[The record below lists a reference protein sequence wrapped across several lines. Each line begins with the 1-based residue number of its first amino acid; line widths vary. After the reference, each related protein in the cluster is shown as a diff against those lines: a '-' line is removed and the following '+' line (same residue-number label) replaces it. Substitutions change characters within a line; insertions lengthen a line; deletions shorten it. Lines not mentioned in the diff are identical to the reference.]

1 MGKNKRTV
9 SVPFV
14 SINRDTVFPNT
25 RKSWETIVN
34 IVKEMFGLN
43 DQRVIV
49 GNVIYDNRKGAPEI
63 NKRQLLLK
71 AGDEE
76 WEVTHFQVVWGN
88 LEVLFR
94 NRPLFDPFT
103 GITSGKESGP
113 SVNVTIVPTNL
124 RRYSDQLHLFT
135 PDVHRYWKDMT
146 VEGFHHNVKE
156 LFGDKVEI
164 TCDYLGDIIN
174 LDTVADELK
183 LSGRVPFDEA
193 ILISVDDEK
202 STVFYNEVGKVVKIH
217 VHLSH
222 AVIDNNDLKNFFC
235 FKRVKSFDELTSNLN
250 RPFTDHL
257 KGSRHE

>member
-14 SINRDTVFPNT
+14 SINHDTVFPNT

-34 IVKEMFGLN
+34 VVKEMFNLGE
-43 DQRVIV
+43 QRVIV
-49 GNVIYDNRKGAPEI
+49 GNVIYDNMKDGPEI
-63 NKRQLLLK
+63 KKEQLLLK
-71 AGDEE
+71 AGGEE
-76 WEVTHFQVVWGN
+76 WEVTHFQVVWDN

-124 RRYSDQLHLFT
+124 RRHSDQLCLFT
-135 PDVHRYWKDMT
+135 PDVHGYWENIT

-164 TCDYLGDIIN
+164 ACDYLGDIIN
-174 LDTVADELK
+174 LDTVADELI
-183 LSGRVPFDEA
+183 LSERVLFDEV

-217 VHLSH
+217 IHLLQ
-222 AVIDNNDLKNFFC
+222 AIIDNNDLKNFFC
-235 FKRVKSFDELTSNLN
+235 FKRVKSFDEVVSG
-250 RPFTDHL
+250 H
-257 KGSRHE
+257 